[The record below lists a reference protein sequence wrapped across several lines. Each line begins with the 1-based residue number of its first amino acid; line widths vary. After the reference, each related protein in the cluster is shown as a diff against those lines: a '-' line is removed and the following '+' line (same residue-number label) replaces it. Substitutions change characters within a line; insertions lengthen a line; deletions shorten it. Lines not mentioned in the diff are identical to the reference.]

1 MYHPTELVECMNRL
15 ESMAEKMLREA
26 IEAGEFDDLPG
37 KGQPVDLR
45 ENPFEDP
52 DLRVVHKLLR
62 EAGFAPAWIEERK
75 DIDATFEAAGQTLT
89 RAWKIYRPAGISPND
104 AAWERN
110 VVEFREQVAELNR
123 RLKLYN
129 LKVPASVFQRSLFDA
144 DKVIESVTQIRP

>member
-1 MYHPTELVECMNRL
+1 MNRL
-15 ESMAEKMLREA
+15 ESMAERMLREA

-110 VVEFREQVAELNR
+110 VVEFREKVDELNR

>member
-1 MYHPTELVECMNRL
+1 MNRL
-15 ESMAEKMLREA
+15 ESMAEKLLREA

-37 KGQPVDLR
+37 KGKPVDLS

-75 DIDATFEAAGQTLT
+75 DVEAVFEAARETLT
-89 RAWKIYRPAGISPND
+89 RAWKIYRPGGISPNA

-110 VVEFREQVAELNR
+110 VTEFREKVAELNGR
-123 RLKLYN
+123 IRLYN
-129 LKVPASVFQRSLFDA
+129 LKVPSAVFQRILFDA
-144 DKVIESVTQIRP
+144 DKVIEGITQTKDSAA

>member
-1 MYHPTELVECMNRL
+1 MNRL

-37 KGQPVDLR
+37 KGEPVDLS

-75 DIDATFEAAGQTLT
+75 DIDAVFETARDTLT
-89 RAWKIYRPAGISPND
+89 RAWKIYRPGGISPND

-110 VVEFREQVAELNR
+110 VSEFCEKVAELNSR
-123 RLKLYN
+123 IRLYN
-129 LKVPASVFQRSLFDA
+129 LKVPAAVFQRRLFDA
-144 DKVIESVTQIRP
+144 DKVIEGTTQAQDSG

>member
-1 MYHPTELVECMNRL
+1 MNRL

-37 KGQPVDLR
+37 KGQPVDLS

-75 DIDATFEAAGQTLT
+75 DVDSTFEAARQTLT
-89 RAWKIYRPAGISPND
+89 RAWKIYRPGGISPND

-110 VVEFREQVAELNR
+110 VAEFREKAAELNR
-123 RLKLYN
+123 RLRLYN
-129 LKVPASVFQRSLFDA
+129 LKVPAAVFQRRLFDA
-144 DKVIESVTQIRP
+144 DKVIEGITQARD

>member
-1 MYHPTELVECMNRL
+1 MNRL

-75 DIDATFEAAGQTLT
+75 DIDATFEAARQTLT
-89 RAWKIYRPAGISPND
+89 RAWKIYRPGGVSPDD
-104 AAWERN
+104 AAWKRN
-110 VVEFREQVAELNR
+110 VGEFREKAAELNR

-129 LKVPASVFQRSLFDA
+129 LKVPAAVFQRRMFDA
-144 DKVIESVTQIRP
+144 DKVIESVTQAKDSDNE